1 MKSAER
7 RPICSD
13 LRQPYSSILML
24 HLLVTNPL
32 EVAIIQY
39 RVDVTVTVSLQRL
52 CIFTTSWRYMIILL
66 LLLLYY
72 YYPRRR
78 RYMQSSV
85 E

>member
-39 RVDVTVTVSLQRL
+39 RVDVSLQRL